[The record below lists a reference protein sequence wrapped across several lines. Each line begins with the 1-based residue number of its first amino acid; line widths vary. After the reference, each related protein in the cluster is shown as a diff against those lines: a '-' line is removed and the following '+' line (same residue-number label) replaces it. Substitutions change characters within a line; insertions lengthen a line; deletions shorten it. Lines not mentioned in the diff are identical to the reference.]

1 MDAGH
6 PARGVNI
13 PRRNTINTTNA
24 PGAVGPFSQAIKV
37 GNLLYVSGQLP
48 IDPATGE
55 FNSEDAIAQADQC
68 LRNLAAIAAAAGT
81 TLANTVKTTV
91 LLTDLGQFVEINK
104 VYAGFF
110 AKPYPARACYE
121 VKALPKGAKVEIEAV
136 IALG

>member
-1 MDAGH
+1 MLEE
-6 PARGVNI
+6 
-13 PRRNTINTTNA
+13 INTSEA

-37 GNLLYVSGQLP
+37 GNLLFVSGQLP

-68 LRNLAAIAAAAGT
+68 LKNLAAIAAAAGT
-81 TLANTVKTTV
+81 TLASTVKTTV
-91 LLTDLGQFVEINK
+91 LLTDLSHFAEINK

-136 IALG
+136 IAVD